1 MLTYP
6 WDILFV
12 TFHGSSGHT
21 YMNFRPHSF
30 YFISFLNTPRETS
43 GCEKGCPDCSGT
55 LTFSRFL
62 RHIRLS
68 MFVGKYSHKKCYPF
82 WVLKRPL
89 DGTIRLRY
97 QGDNTSS
104 QWRNFIANCPIYK
117 DFCDHCVSF
126 ISQRWNEICLQ
137 SRLPFDLFKLSC
149 LCSHFQS
156 LEYIFIHA
164 THGLMYNVHGSCLR
178 FVYFIHT
185 WMNIE

>member
-1 MLTYP
+1 
-6 WDILFV
+6 
-12 TFHGSSGHT
+12 
-21 YMNFRPHSF
+21 MNFRPHSF

-117 DFCDHCVSF
+117 DCCDHCVTF

-137 SRLPFDLFKLSC
+137 SHLPFDLFKLVDVKREC
-149 LCSHFQS
+149 TAVCNLVVSHAFTLFLANTLVLSNVGGS
-156 LEYIFIHA
+156 LFK
-164 THGLMYNVHGSCLR
+164 LPPLR
-178 FVYFIHT
+178 SGGT
-185 WMNIE
+185 SAQNINNLKDS